1 MKKYTDNLR
10 SVHLFSDLK
19 ENELEAISRILYVHA
34 YSRGQII
41 FQEGEEGNA
50 LFIVLSGKV
59 KVSLN
64 DEEGREYVLDTIERN
79 GFFGEL
85 SLIDDLP
92 RSANIYAME
101 ACDLV
106 VIRRNDFMKLLMENP
121 SIAINILK
129 VMAGRL
135 RAADERIKWLA
146 FLNVESR
153 VLKYLLDVAERMGIR
168 MKDHVVIEQGPTQIE
183 IANAC
188 GCSRETVSRM
198 MASLVKKGILGV
210 RRKQYTLYPGS
221 QTF

>member
-19 ENELEAISRILYVHA
+19 ENELEAISRILYIHA

-64 DEEGREYVLDTIERN
+64 DEEGREYVLDTIEKN

-101 ACDLV
+101 NCDLL
-106 VIRRNDFMKLLMENP
+106 VIHRNDFMKLLMENP

-146 FLNVESR
+146 FLNV
-153 VLKYLLDVAERMGIR
+153 
-168 MKDHVVIEQGPTQIE
+168 
-183 IANAC
+183 
-188 GCSRETVSRM
+188 
-198 MASLVKKGILGV
+198 
-210 RRKQYTLYPGS
+210 
-221 QTF
+221 